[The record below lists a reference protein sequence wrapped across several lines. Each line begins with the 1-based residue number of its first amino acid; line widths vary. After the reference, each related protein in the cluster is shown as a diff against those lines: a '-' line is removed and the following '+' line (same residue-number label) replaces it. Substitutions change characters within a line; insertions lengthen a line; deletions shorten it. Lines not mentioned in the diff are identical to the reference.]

1 MKKLLFTVALVIAFA
16 SPVSAKQCPKDMA
29 AIDAAMASA
38 SLSKEDTAKVKE
50 LRAKGEKLHKSGGHG
65 ESVKALGEAKM
76 LLGLKSM

>member
-1 MKKLLFTVALVIAFA
+1 MKKLLVTVALVIAFA

-38 SLSKEDTAKVKE
+38 NLTKKDMTKVKD
-50 LRAKGEKLHKSGGHG
+50 LRAKGEKLHKGGSHAQ
-65 ESVKALGEAKM
+65 SVKALGEAKI

>member
-1 MKKLLFTVALVIAFA
+1 
-16 SPVSAKQCPKDMA
+16 MA

-38 SLSKEDTAKVKE
+38 SLSKKDMAKVKE
-50 LRAKGEKLHKSGGHG
+50 LRAKGEKLHKGGSHA